1 MAFDHEKWLRA
12 QGIKITGRRTLRRA
26 VNLGYMDWAN
36 PRDDGRI
43 DWTHE
48 FLTQREEQV
57 YQVEIDEATIE
68 RLERFESTVK
78 IAINDTYN
86 ASQGRHRR
94 SSYAGYSGYNPNE
107 VADYMIENR
116 ERHLELL
123 KENEMYRDAWKEFQ
137 SIRVLLGETPHWP

>member
-1 MAFDHEKWLRA
+1 MAFDHEKWLRE
-12 QGIKITGRRTLRRA
+12 QGIKITGRHTLRRA

-36 PRDDGRI
+36 SRDDGRI
-43 DWTHE
+43 DGAHE
-48 FLTQREEQV
+48 FLTQKEEQV

-86 ASQGRHRR
+86 TPYDRNRR
-94 SSYAGYSGYNPNE
+94 SYAGYSGYNPNE
-107 VADYMIENR
+107 VADFMIENR

-137 SIRVLLGETPHWP
+137 AIRVLLGETPHWP

>member
-12 QGIKITGRRTLRRA
+12 QGIKITDRRTLRRA

-36 PRDDGRI
+36 SRDDGLI
-43 DWTHE
+43 DWTQE
-48 FLTQREEQV
+48 FLTQKEEQV

-68 RLERFESTVK
+68 RLEQFESTVK
-78 IAINDTYN
+78 RAINDTY
-86 ASQGRHRR
+86 STPYDRKRGY
-94 SSYAGYSGYNPNE
+94 YAGYSGYNPNE
-107 VADYMIENR
+107 LADYMIANR

-137 SIRVLLGETPHWP
+137 AIRVLLGETPHWP

>member
-1 MAFDHEKWLRA
+1 MAFDHESWLRA
-12 QGIKITGRRTLRRA
+12 QGIKIVGRRTLRRA

-36 PRDDGRI
+36 ARDDGRI

-48 FLTQREEQV
+48 FLTQQEEQL
-57 YQVEIDEATIE
+57 YQVELDETTIE

-86 ASQGRHRR
+86 TSYDRNRR
-94 SSYAGYSGYNPNE
+94 SYAGYSGYNPNE

-116 ERHLELL
+116 ERHLKLL

-137 SIRVLLGETPHWP
+137 TIRVLLGETPHWP